1 MKLSIIVPLYFG
13 GKYIL
18 NLIRMTE
25 ACMQKLD
32 GNMVV
37 ELVISNDVPE
47 DKMQEHYFSDLI
59 DITILET
66 KIRRGVHGARVNGIL
81 NCSGDYVVFLD
92 QDDWIAPDY
101 LASQLKALN
110 ENDAV
115 VCKVREN
122 GREIYNKTSPFEK
135 TIDYLNMVSVGNTI
149 VSPGQVLMRRDAV
162 PDIWLR
168 NILKNN
174 GVDDWFLWICMMRQ
188 GCHFVL
194 NEDILFEH
202 RIDGSN
208 LSWNSGKML
217 LSEKEMLEIIKA
229 KALLDETMLGKLEH
243 VIESE
248 QQRYICFLEKYRAM
262 FFLYDKW
269 MHLECYKECL
279 SKYLYQREIRKVAIY
294 GMGYIGKQLVDR
306 LKGTEIIVCGAIDRN
321 AGFID
326 SEVPVMRLG
335 EFDKKPD
342 LIIVTV
348 IGNTEKIIQDIEH
361 EINIPAIAIQQ
372 LLESWEQG
380 GQIQYGCNEHCADN
394 R

>member
-1 MKLSIIVPLYFG
+1 MRLSVIVPFYQG
-13 GKYIL
+13 HKYIVD
-18 NLIRMTE
+18 LIKMTE
-25 ACMQKLD
+25 ACTNRLNDQST
-32 GNMVV
+32 V
-37 ELVISNDVPE
+37 ELILSNDSPKEEIV
-47 DKMQEHYFSDLI
+47 KRNVSDI
-59 DITILET
+59 VDVVVINTDIN
-66 KIRRGVHGARVNGIL
+66 RGIHGARVEGL
-81 NCSGDYVVFLD
+81 SHCTGDYIVFLD
-92 QDDWIAPDY
+92 QDDKISPDY
-101 LASQLKALN
+101 FRSQIAALADA
-110 ENDAV
+110 DAV
-115 VCKVREN
+115 VCRAREN
-122 GREIYNKTSPFEK
+122 GQEVYNRTVPFMK
-135 TIDYLNMVSVGNTI
+135 TIDYENMVSIGNTI
-149 VSPGQVLMRRDAV
+149 VSPGQVLMRKEAV
-162 PDIWLR
+162 SDIWKR
-168 NILKNN
+168 NLLKNN

-188 GCHFVL
+188 GCLFAL

-279 SKYLYQREIRKVAIY
+279 SKYLYQQEIRKVAIY

-306 LKGTEIIVCGAIDRN
+306 LKGTEILVCGAIDRN

-326 SEVPVMRLG
+326 SEVPVMRIG

-348 IGNTEKIIQDIEH
+348 IENTEKIIQDIEH

-380 GQIQYGCNEHCADN
+380 GQIQYGCNEHCTDN

>member
-1 MKLSIIVPLYFG
+1 MRLSVIVPFYQG
-13 GKYIL
+13 HKYIVD
-18 NLIRMTE
+18 LIKMTE
-25 ACMQKLD
+25 ACTNRLNDQST
-32 GNMVV
+32 V
-37 ELVISNDVPE
+37 ELILSNDSPKEEIV
-47 DKMQEHYFSDLI
+47 KSNVSDI
-59 DITILET
+59 VDVVVVNTDIN
-66 KIRRGVHGARVNGIL
+66 RGIHGARVEGL
-81 NCSGDYVVFLD
+81 SHCTGDYIVFLD
-92 QDDWIAPDY
+92 QDDKISPDY
-101 LASQLKALN
+101 FRSQIAALADA
-110 ENDAV
+110 DAV
-115 VCKVREN
+115 VCRAREN
-122 GREIYNKTSPFEK
+122 GQEVYNRTVPFMK
-135 TIDYLNMVSVGNTI
+135 TIDYENMVSIGNTI
-149 VSPGQVLMRRDAV
+149 VSPGQVLMRKEAV
-162 PDIWLR
+162 SDIWKR
-168 NILKNN
+168 NLLKNN

-188 GCHFVL
+188 GCLFAL

-306 LKGTEIIVCGAIDRN
+306 LKGTEILVCGAIDRN

-326 SEVPVMRLG
+326 SEVPVMRIG

-348 IGNTEKIIQDIEH
+348 IENTEKIIQDIEH

-380 GQIQYGCNEHCADN
+380 GQIQYGCNEHCTDN